1 MELREEVCQLK
12 DIVGFEANY
21 INWPRKTEFPSDFQA
36 SDNQSGDILGQPF
49 NWACRIRNIN
59 DFRMDCDQFM
69 RKLYYMV
76 LAIIG
81 SIKSLFISH
90 LTFKGQMSVSSS
102 GATTETW
109 FPRFIIFFCQKN
121 KAAGGIGFLC

>member
-1 MELREEVCQLK
+1 
-12 DIVGFEANY
+12 
-21 INWPRKTEFPSDFQA
+21 
-36 SDNQSGDILGQPF
+36 
-49 NWACRIRNIN
+49 
-59 DFRMDCDQFM
+59 MDCDQLM

-81 SIKSLFISH
+81 SINSLFISH

-102 GATTETW
+102 SGTTETW
-109 FPRFIIFFCQKN
+109 FPREFFFFCQKN